1 MITTVNTAY
10 ASTELQF
17 LKQLIVDLLFV
28 SSRYRATGWRRSIR
42 RLLCRGSVSARD
54 DQVNDDAALWRH
66 STGLSDPGFVCCPA
80 TPI

>member
-28 SSRYRATGWRRSIR
+28 SSRYRATG
-42 RLLCRGSVSARD
+42 
-54 DQVNDDAALWRH
+54 
-66 STGLSDPGFVCCPA
+66 
-80 TPI
+80 